1 MPDLTELSDPPDS
14 SPTLA
19 PEGTPAPKR
28 DDSCHKTTC
37 NLCGADVEA
46 EDNSE
51 PETSDPQRANN
62 MRLAPGPYV
71 CRKCRPHATHIV
83 ELLSHYPGSN
93 PDPQT
98 PPKKEIS
105 HFRRFVG
112 SVIAK
117 RP

>member
-1 MPDLTELSDPPDS
+1 MPDLTELSDPPSS

-19 PEGTPAPKR
+19 PEGTPASKR

-46 EDNSE
+46 EDKSE
-51 PETSDPQRANN
+51 PETSNSQPADSL
-62 MRLAPGPYV
+62 RLAPGLHV

-83 ELLSHYPGSN
+83 ELLSHYPDSLRGS
-93 PDPQT
+93 QT
-98 PPKKEIS
+98 PSKKEIS
-105 HFRRFVG
+105 RFRRFVG